1 MRRCGPTSSNAAPSG
16 RSPPNSDTPTTPCA
30 R

>member
-1 MRRCGPTSSNAAPSG
+1 MRRCGPTSSNAAPSR